1 MSRPGTEWRRLGG
14 SEVTVPPLSL
24 GTAPLGNLYSEVPEE
39 VAYETLRRAL
49 RLGLAY
55 VDTAPHYG
63 LGLAER
69 RLGQILGDLPRESFV
84 LATKVGRLL
93 RPAAAGEYVDPEA
106 YVTAPS
112 PSRPYKRVWDFSR
125 DGVRRSIEESLQRL
139 GLDRVDIAYLHDPDE
154 HEREVFET
162 GYPALA
168 ELRDEGVVGAIGAGM
183 NQARMLTRFVR
194 ETDVDAV
201 LCAGR
206 YTLLDHTARQE
217 LLPAC
222 LERGTSVVIGGV
234 YNSGLLAD
242 PRPGAPFDYA
252 PAPAGLVGR
261 ARQLGATCQRYGV
274 PLRAAAMRF
283 PAAHPAVAT
292 VLIGARS
299 PEEVEDGVAM
309 AAYDVP
315 QALWDGLRAAEQ
327 LPADVPVPAEVRP

>member
-1 MSRPGTEWRRLGG
+1 MSRPGTEWRQLGR

-39 VAYETLRRAL
+39 AAYETLRRAL

-84 LATKVGRLL
+84 LSTKVGRLL
-93 RPAAAGEYVDPEA
+93 RPAAVGEYVDPEA

-112 PSRPYKRVWDFSR
+112 PGRPYKRVWDFSR
-125 DGVRRSIEESLQRL
+125 DGVRRSIEESLHRL
-139 GLDRVDIAYLHDPDE
+139 GLDRIDIAYLHDPDD
-154 HEREVFET
+154 HEREAFET

-183 NQARMLTRFVR
+183 NQASMLTRFVR

-206 YTLLDHTARQE
+206 YTLLDHTALHE

-222 LERGTSVVIGGV
+222 VERGTSLVIGGV

-242 PRPGAPFDYA
+242 PKPGAPFDYA
-252 PAPAGLVGR
+252 AAPDRLVER
-261 ARQLGATCQRYGV
+261 AQRLDAVCRRYGV
-274 PLRAAAMRF
+274 PLRAAALRF
-283 PAAHPAVAT
+283 PVSHPAVAT
-292 VLIGARS
+292 VLIGARN
-299 PEEVEDGVAM
+299 PEEVEDGVAT

-315 QALWDGLRAAEQ
+315 DALWDGLRAAGL
-327 LPADVPVPAEVRP
+327 LPADGPVPAEVRP